1 MKLFQAGC
9 LILIVS
15 IQALIAE
22 IPIANEADQRVQAE
36 GKGWRLEKAVIKDTE
51 RPRILLIGDSI
62 LNGYAR
68 HVIKKLNGKAYV
80 DIWVNP
86 YHQSEGLNKILALVL
101 SEGPYDLVH
110 FNVGLH
116 GWQEGRIKEGTFV
129 SLTKD
134 YVKVINSE
142 APRAK
147 LIWANT
153 TPVTVKNNVKE
164 LDPEINPTIIEHNK
178 MADSIMKEMGVPINN
193 FYSIL
198 NKNRNLAKGDRFHWT
213 GPAYS
218 LLGEMVVK
226 SAEREILFRP

>member
-9 LILIVS
+9 LILFVS

-129 SLTKD
+129 LLTKY
-134 YVKVINSE
+134 YVKVIKSE
-142 APRAK
+142 APKAK

-178 MADSIMKEMGVPINN
+178 MADSIMKEMGVPIND
-193 FYSIL
+193 FYSVL
-198 NKNRNLAKGDRFHWT
+198 NKNRSLAKGDRFHWT

-218 LLGEMVVK
+218 LLEEMVVN
-226 SAEREILFRP
+226 SAEREILPEP

>member
-1 MKLFQAGC
+1 MILF
-9 LILIVS
+9 VS

-129 SLTKD
+129 LLTKY
-134 YVKVINSE
+134 YVKVIKSE
-142 APRAK
+142 APKAK

-178 MADSIMKEMGVPINN
+178 MADSIMKEMGVPIND
-193 FYSIL
+193 FYSVL
-198 NKNRNLAKGDRFHWT
+198 NKNRSLAKGDRFHWT

-218 LLGEMVVK
+218 LLEEMVVN
-226 SAEREILFRP
+226 SAEREILPEP

>member
-9 LILIVS
+9 LILFVS

-101 SEGPYDLVH
+101 SEGPYDLA
-110 FNVGLH
+110 
-116 GWQEGRIKEGTFV
+116 V
-129 SLTKD
+129 SYTHLT
-134 YVKVINSE
+134 
-142 APRAK
+142 
-147 LIWANT
+147 L
-153 TPVTVKNNVKE
+153 
-164 LDPEINPTIIEHNK
+164 PTI
-178 MADSIMKEMGVPINN
+178 
-193 FYSIL
+193 
-198 NKNRNLAKGDRFHWT
+198 
-213 GPAYS
+213 
-218 LLGEMVVK
+218 LLV
-226 SAEREILFRP
+226 